1 MNLNTCHVGDCR
13 EILRD
18 MATAGIRVQMCVTS
32 PPYWGLRDYGIESSV
47 WGGLSDCEHVWGDHI
62 IINKGGPTGDT
73 SGLTNRG
80 ANQARSAVK
89 DIRAGQFCQCGA
101 WLGTLG
107 LEPDYRMYV
116 DHMVE
121 VMELVRDVLADD
133 GTLWLNL
140 GDCYAAAGYSNHANT
155 GGAQRADGGKQ
166 RHLTGSG
173 LKPKDLC
180 LMPARVA
187 IALQE
192 AGWWV
197 RQDII
202 WHKPNPMP
210 ESVTDRCTKAHEYL
224 FLLSTSARYYY
235 DAEAIKEPSIDMGSK
250 QPDGWDTTV
259 GEGGHGS
266 IHKRGRDK
274 GKPRDLG
281 PKLQGERDDLR
292 TGRSLGG
299 ARMGR
304 GAGWRDDPDTTP
316 DKRNKRS
323 VWTIPSEPYPEAHFA
338 TFPRKLIEPC
348 ILAGSRRGD
357 VVLDPF
363 MGSGTTAQVAEYL
376 GRQWVGCELNPDYA
390 ALQVNR
396 LRQQNLDL

>member
-1 MNLNTCHVGDCR
+1 
-13 EILRD
+13 
-18 MATAGIRVQMCVTS
+18 MAAAGIHVQMCVTS

-47 WGGLSDCEHVWGDHI
+47 WGGLPDCEHVWGDN
-62 IINKGGPTGDT
+62 INIHKGGPTGET

-80 ANQARSAVK
+80 ANQARTRVA
-89 DIRAGQFCQCGA
+89 DIRAGRFCQQCGA
-101 WLGTLG
+101 WVGTLG

-121 VMELVRDVLADD
+121 VMELVKEVLADD

-140 GDCYAAAGYSNHANT
+140 GDSYCTGTGADRYPTTSTGPRVPAGWSNRSQP
-155 GGAQRADGGKQ
+155 QRIRSQGP
-166 RHLTGSG
+166 
-173 LKPKDLC
+173 LKAKDLC

-202 WHKPNPMP
+202 WNKPNPMP

-224 FLLSTSARYYY
+224 FLLSKRPRYYY
-235 DAEAIKEPSIDMGSK
+235 DADAIKEPSIDMGTK

-259 GEGGHGS
+259 GEGGHGT

-274 GKPRDLG
+274 GKKRSLG

-292 TGRSLGG
+292 KGHMGG

-304 GAGWRDDPDTTP
+304 GAGWRDDPNTSP
-316 DKRNKRS
+316 ENRNKRS
-323 VWTIPSEPYPEAHFA
+323 VWTVSTQPYPDAHFA
-338 TFPRKLIEPC
+338 TFPPKLIEPC
-348 ILAGSRRGD
+348 VLAGSRKGD
-357 VVLDPF
+357 VVLDLF
-363 MGSGTTAQVAEYL
+363 MGSGTTAQVAEHL
-376 GRQWVGCELNPDYA
+376 GRQWIGCELQKEY
-390 ALQVNR
+390 LQLIKAR
-396 LRQQNLDL
+396 LQQRSLPL